1 MKKLLVKDLGRMDY
15 LAALALQEKLVEL
28 RRAGE
33 VPDTLMLLEHPDVF
47 TIGRGGKREHALLC
61 GDTPL
66 YRTSRGGDI
75 TYHGPGQLIAYP
87 IIDLRSK
94 LRRAV
99 HSYLRRLERVM
110 IATLQTFGISASR
123 KPPWTGIW
131 LGQRKIASIG
141 IAVRRGVTFHGV
153 ALNLSPDLSYFQ
165 KIVPCG
171 LSWAETTSMEKEL
184 EREVSIETVRDE
196 FLRQF
201 ARHFGYSELKELCL
215 EDIPIGSRSDPLATR
230 ATCASSEF

>member
-33 VPDTLMLLEHPDVF
+33 VLDSLLLLEHPHIF

-61 GDTPL
+61 GDIPL

-75 TYHGPGQLIAYP
+75 TYHGPGQLVVYP

-99 HSYLRRLERVM
+99 HSYLRRLERVTN
-110 IATLQTFGISASR
+110 ATLKTFGISGSR

-153 ALNLSPDLSYFQ
+153 ALNVCPDLSYFE
-165 KIVPCG
+165 KIIPCG
-171 LSWAETTSMEKEL
+171 LSWAEITSMEKEL
-184 EREVSIETVRDE
+184 EQEVPIETVRDE
-196 FLRQF
+196 FVRQF
-201 ARHFGYSELKELCL
+201 ARHFGYSEMKELCL
-215 EDIPIGSRSDPLATR
+215 EDIPIGSRSDPPATR
-230 ATCASSEF
+230 TICASSEF